1 MSVEPHAHS
10 LLHLVDRS
18 AEVGISEQKLGNL
31 ISVGTFK
38 CSLWGKK
45 QSPSITLLVNLWLKT
60 SGSG

>member
-45 QSPSITLLVNLWLKT
+45 QSPSITLLVNL
-60 SGSG
+60 

>member
-38 CSLWGKK
+38 
-45 QSPSITLLVNLWLKT
+45 
-60 SGSG
+60 